1 MAPMDER
8 PLSADRRI
16 QAGGVFLNAVARIWR
31 LILLV
36 LVFQAPTLAGAGPAA
51 AQQSGSVYTVSGVA
65 VDRTADTAAAAREQA
80 LAAGHVAA
88 FGRLLD
94 RIVPRDRR
102 GALPALD
109 TAAIAPLVLSF
120 GIDEEKASDV
130 RYLARLTFQFRRNE
144 VREFLRAQGVA
155 VAETRSKPALVLPV
169 YSEVGALA
177 LWDDPNPWFA
187 AWKRLPPPDG
197 LVPLRVPAGDLA
209 DIRDISAEQAARGE
223 EAPLQ
228 KISERYGV
236 SGVIVARAAFVIDP
250 GTGRRALSVATS
262 RSGRA
267 LGDRTAVRSFLLEDG
282 ETVEAVCARAA
293 RSLAVEIEEDW
304 KNENLLRFDRQ
315 GELIAVLAVNDLRSW
330 VSVRSRIREVAALRQ
345 SQMVSASRDRI
356 VVRLSYYGDAEQLR
370 VALAQKDLVLEQGA
384 VNWILREAGDDAG
397 ENAGEGAAPQ
407 GDGGAR

>member
-8 PLSADRRI
+8 PISADRRI

-31 LILLV
+31 LILLG
-36 LVFQAPTLAGAGPAA
+36 LAVHALGAFPAA
-51 AQQSGSVYTVSGVA
+51 AQQPGSVYTVSGVA

-109 TAAIAPLVLSF
+109 NAAIAPLVLSF
-120 GIDEEKASDV
+120 GVDEEKTSDV

-177 LWDDPNPWFA
+177 LWDDPNPWLA

-236 SGVIVARAAFVIDP
+236 SGTIVARAAFVIDP

-293 RSLAVEIEEDW
+293 LALAVEIEEDW

-384 VNWILREAGDDAG
+384 VNWILREAGGDAG
-397 ENAGEGAAPQ
+397 ESAGEGAAPQ